1 METGGPTAIE
11 SILWVLAASAVLTL
25 SAFGLAVLLRRSCEE
40 GIRQIGGQIE
50 EHADR
55 LNQIA
60 GFLQIYAGIDQE
72 PFSEPLDALQAEASD
87 LENQLQEFLVSC
99 RFYEERVLA
108 SVENR
113 FLAIASA
120 PARWL
125 LLWRQLIGLRRE
137 SREIAGRLSAAED
150 QVERINEIPWE
161 LAEQSRQTEKDLA
174 ELAQTA
180 RYLQQ
185 EGAGGS
191 ALRTVISQLPV
202 LQRGLDQIPRS
213 YLEADRERLSATANL
228 DTTIRVYEALNRI
241 QPALARYLPQ
251 VREWNDYFQKTAEDY
266 EVLKQSGANLRQ
278 LIANPP
284 RGLDIAPIESRLDQ
298 IARMAVELGQQVAQ
312 PDVEQLKTLS
322 REINHLQKVIQDTE
336 HQFNRASLQANELGQ
351 SVTELEIGLEA
362 LSQQCDTL
370 MHSKVYPLDW
380 NESKSL
386 LASLRKRL
394 GAIGPAY
401 KLRTPEQLVHDLK
414 EVEAIRREQALLAE
428 KIPQA
433 AEQYRAL
440 TALMNSPEIQ
450 GGLSW
455 LDESSQMLAQ
465 VEVYDPKNWP
475 KRDSLQT
482 LPGEL
487 EALKDL
493 HNRLIPQDPAVPLKE
508 SELAERL
515 QEAQQLYSQHKAL
528 RPRVESVRSRLE
540 EVIALE
546 KEGKEKLTASWTA
559 LERVSLLAD
568 TNDLIDSAAG
578 KEIEQ
583 LANEIRQLGN
593 DLNAQAYGEIEKKIQ
608 KINVQAEKVIQA
620 LNRWLGQLDAA
631 IGERARQVS
640 ERLAQLDAI
649 TSLED
654 TPIQEARSLLAREAL
669 ISAEPEPPARGSVK
683 TAPRSAVGRLT
694 ARVAAAG
701 SAAAEAARGAA
712 ARLSPGDH
720 KPAVSELEATAEIKR
735 KNDLWLTLQAVQK
748 ALDEGS
754 QPLLDAYEEMVKARN
769 ETRDSLAEVAKR
781 TPEKRSWPPT
791 NQSPLSESQLLGPA
805 DGRLEALKRQRGRSE
820 WAMVELGRLAQ
831 QYRFIAE
838 RARQVLHRINQDHE
852 RVQEL
857 EWQIA
862 EVKRRW
868 QAQAQASPGNS
879 VMREN
884 VQQVISQA
892 DSQLTYI
899 KQQYLRGALSYEQ
912 TVQNMQLLYDQI
924 FTARVSIDS
933 QNDIGLNETYPSS
946 G

>member
-11 SILWVLAASAVLTL
+11 TILWVLAANAVLIL
-25 SAFGLAVLLRRSCEE
+25 SAYGLVVLLRRSSEE

-50 EHADR
+50 EHAGR

-72 PFSEPLDALQAEASD
+72 PFSELLDALQEEASD
-87 LENQLQEFLVSC
+87 LEIQLQEFLVSC
-99 RFYEERVLA
+99 RLYEETVLV

-113 FLAIASA
+113 FLAIVSA

-125 LLWRQLIGLRRE
+125 LLWRQMTGLRRE
-137 SREIAGRLSAAED
+137 SREIAGRLAAAEN

-161 LAEQSRQTEKDLA
+161 LAEQSRQVEKDLA

-180 RYLQQ
+180 RFLQQ

-191 ALRTVISQLPV
+191 GLRTVISQLPV
-202 LQRGLDQIPRS
+202 LQRGLDEIPRG
-213 YLEADRERLSATANL
+213 YLEGDRERLSASANL
-228 DTTIRVYEALNRI
+228 DSTIRVYEALNRI
-241 QPALARYLPQ
+241 RPALARYLPQ
-251 VREWNDYFQKTAEDY
+251 VREWSDYFQKTAEDY
-266 EVLKQSGANLRQ
+266 EVLKQAGANLRQ
-278 LIANPP
+278 VVANAP
-284 RGLDIAPIESRLDQ
+284 RGLDAAPVESRLNQ
-298 IARMAVELGQQVAQ
+298 IARMAVDLGQQVAQ

-322 REINHLQKVIQDTE
+322 REINHLQRVLEDTE

-351 SVTELEIGLEA
+351 SVSELEIGLEE
-362 LSQQCDTL
+362 LSQLCDTL

-386 LASLRKRL
+386 LTGLSKRL

-401 KLRTPEQLVHDLK
+401 KPRTPEQLVTDLK

-428 KIPQA
+428 EIPQA
-433 AEQYRAL
+433 SEQYRAL
-440 TALMNSPEIQ
+440 TTLMNRPEIQ
-450 GGLSW
+450 GGLPW
-455 LDESSQMLAQ
+455 LDQSSQMLAQ
-465 VEVYDPKNWP
+465 VAVYDPKNWP

-482 LPGEL
+482 LSGEL
-487 EALKDL
+487 EGLKDL
-493 HNRLIPQDPAVPLKE
+493 QNRLIPQDPSTPLKE
-508 SELAERL
+508 SDLAERL
-515 QEAQQLYSQHKAL
+515 QEAQRLYSQYRTL
-528 RPRVESVRSRLE
+528 RPRVDSVRSRLE

-546 KEGKEKLTASWTA
+546 KVGKEKLTSSWTA

-568 TNDLIDSAAG
+568 TNDLIEEAAG

-583 LANEIRQLGN
+583 LANDIRQLGN
-593 DLNAQAYGEIEKKIQ
+593 DLNAQAQGEIEKKIQ

-620 LNRWLGQLDAA
+620 LNRWLSQLDAA
-631 IGERARQVS
+631 ICERGKQVS

-669 ISAEPEPPARGSVK
+669 ITAEQEPIARDSAK
-683 TAPRSAVGRLT
+683 TTPQSAVGRLT

-712 ARLSPGDH
+712 ARLSPGEH

-754 QPLLDAYEEMVKARN
+754 QPLLDAYEEMVKARS
-769 ETRDSLAEVAKR
+769 EARDSLAEIAKR
-781 TPEKRSWPPT
+781 TPEKRAWPPT
-791 NQSPLSESQLLGPA
+791 NQSPLSESQMLVPA
-805 DGRLEALKRQRGRSE
+805 DDKLEALKRQRGRSE

-838 RARQVLHRINQDHE
+838 RARQVLHRINQDHK

-857 EWQIA
+857 EWQIG

-868 QAQAQASPGNS
+868 QAQAQASPGNT

-892 DSQLTYI
+892 DSQLAYI
-899 KQQYLRGALSYEQ
+899 KQQYIRGTLSYEQ
-912 TVQNMQLLYDQI
+912 TVQNMQLLHDQI
-924 FTARVSIDS
+924 FTARVSIDD

>member
-394 GAIGPAY
+394 GAIG
-401 KLRTPEQLVHDLK
+401 
-414 EVEAIRREQALLAE
+414 
-428 KIPQA
+428 
-433 AEQYRAL
+433 
-440 TALMNSPEIQ
+440 
-450 GGLSW
+450 
-455 LDESSQMLAQ
+455 LDF
-465 VEVYDPKNWP
+465 
-475 KRDSLQT
+475 LQT
-482 LPGEL
+482 PH
-487 EALKDL
+487 A
-493 HNRLIPQDPAVPLKE
+493 
-508 SELAERL
+508 
-515 QEAQQLYSQHKAL
+515 
-528 RPRVESVRSRLE
+528 
-540 EVIALE
+540 
-546 KEGKEKLTASWTA
+546 
-559 LERVSLLAD
+559 
-568 TNDLIDSAAG
+568 
-578 KEIEQ
+578 
-583 LANEIRQLGN
+583 
-593 DLNAQAYGEIEKKIQ
+593 
-608 KINVQAEKVIQA
+608 
-620 LNRWLGQLDAA
+620 
-631 IGERARQVS
+631 
-640 ERLAQLDAI
+640 
-649 TSLED
+649 
-654 TPIQEARSLLAREAL
+654 
-669 ISAEPEPPARGSVK
+669 
-683 TAPRSAVGRLT
+683 
-694 ARVAAAG
+694 
-701 SAAAEAARGAA
+701 
-712 ARLSPGDH
+712 
-720 KPAVSELEATAEIKR
+720 
-735 KNDLWLTLQAVQK
+735 
-748 ALDEGS
+748 
-754 QPLLDAYEEMVKARN
+754 
-769 ETRDSLAEVAKR
+769 
-781 TPEKRSWPPT
+781 
-791 NQSPLSESQLLGPA
+791 
-805 DGRLEALKRQRGRSE
+805 
-820 WAMVELGRLAQ
+820 
-831 QYRFIAE
+831 
-838 RARQVLHRINQDHE
+838 
-852 RVQEL
+852 
-857 EWQIA
+857 
-862 EVKRRW
+862 
-868 QAQAQASPGNS
+868 
-879 VMREN
+879 
-884 VQQVISQA
+884 
-892 DSQLTYI
+892 
-899 KQQYLRGALSYEQ
+899 
-912 TVQNMQLLYDQI
+912 
-924 FTARVSIDS
+924 
-933 QNDIGLNETYPSS
+933 
-946 G
+946 